1 MAQILV
7 FFSDGAGF
15 TESLAKLSIVFF
27 KRGGEGGGGWSRG
40 SKGVIND

>member
-15 TESLAKLSIVFF
+15 TESLTKLSIVFF
-27 KRGGEGGGGWSRG
+27 KRGGEGGRVEQGFKRG
-40 SKGVIND
+40 HQ